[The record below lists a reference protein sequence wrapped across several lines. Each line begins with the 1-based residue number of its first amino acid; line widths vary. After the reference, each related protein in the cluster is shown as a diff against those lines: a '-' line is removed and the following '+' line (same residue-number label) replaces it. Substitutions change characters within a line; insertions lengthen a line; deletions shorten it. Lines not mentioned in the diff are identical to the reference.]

1 MAKAYTSPQP
11 HANFRRKTLLHM
23 IGQVI
28 RPMRSPACLIAL
40 LLAAGA
46 ADAVSAQAVDV
57 APLAAPDAFSTPG
70 RDTGLPAS
78 LWRGASVATARTVLP
93 LLATK
98 PLTPAGQQLARRVL
112 AAGAPGPQGAGSD
125 PALLAV
131 RAGALSATG
140 DPKAAAALLARG
152 PGLDRSPELARAA
165 AESALLAGQDAQACA
180 TEEGLSAGREDVYW
194 LRLRAYCQ
202 AIAGKTAQAQFTFE
216 LAQNQARDTVFGRLM
231 AAKLSGGEPGAASLR
246 NGLDFALSRS
256 LGLNLEAAKPA
267 PAVAAALAGGDP
279 VPPTWDLSLLDPAV
293 AGLAGAMTAGQPLP
307 AGGVSALIAA
317 AAEADAKSR
326 PKVQGQA
333 LLIAALADDLSAQ
346 DRGAL
351 AAFAIPEGKAPAARN
366 LALEDA
372 GRRKLMGETA
382 LLALWT
388 LAEAGPA
395 GPSIAD
401 RARIVHALALAGLVT
416 EARALAVEGLL
427 AAK

>member
-1 MAKAYTSPQP
+1 M
-11 HANFRRKTLLHM
+11 RR
-23 IGQVI
+23 
-28 RPMRSPACLIAL
+28 SACLIAL
-40 LLAAGA
+40 LLATGA
-46 ADAVSAQAVDV
+46 PGVVRAQAVDV

-70 RDTGLPAS
+70 RDTGLPAN
-78 LWRGASVATARTVLP
+78 LWRGASIATARTVLP

-112 AAGAPGPQGAGSD
+112 ATGAPGPVGAGSD

-131 RAGALSATG
+131 RASALSATG
-140 DPKAAAALLARG
+140 DPKAAAVLLARA

-165 AESALLAGQDAQACA
+165 AENALLAGQDAQACA
-180 TEEGLSAGREDVYW
+180 AEEGLSAGREDIYW

-202 AIAGKTAQAQFTFE
+202 AIGGKTTQAQFTFE
-216 LAQNQARDTVFGRLM
+216 LAQTQSRDAVFGRLM
-231 AAKLSGGEPGAASLR
+231 GVKLAGAGDPGAASLR
-246 NGLDFALSRS
+246 NGLDFALSRG

-279 VPPTWDLSLLDPAV
+279 GPPTWDLTVLDPAL
-293 AGLAGAMTAGQPLP
+293 AGLAGDMVAGQTLP

-326 PKVQGQA
+326 SKVQGQA
-333 LLIAALADDLSAQ
+333 LLVAALAGDLAPQ
-346 DRGAL
+346 DRASL
-351 AAFAIPEGKAPAARN
+351 AAFAIPEGKASAARN

-372 GRRKLMGETA
+372 ARRKLMGETA

-388 LAEAGPA
+388 LTDAGAAGP
-395 GPSIAD
+395 PVAD
-401 RARIVHALALAGLVT
+401 RARIVHALALAGLTT
-416 EARALAVEGLL
+416 EARALTLEGLL